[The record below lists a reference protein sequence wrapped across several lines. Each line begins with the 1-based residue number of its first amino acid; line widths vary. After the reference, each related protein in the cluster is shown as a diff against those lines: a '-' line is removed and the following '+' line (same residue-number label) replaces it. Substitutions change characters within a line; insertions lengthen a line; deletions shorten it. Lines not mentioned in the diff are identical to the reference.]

1 LFKLD
6 TRPYKNIPVLN
17 FIVKQFAFASMTK
30 ISFIFVLLFLIF
42 PQTKAA
48 RDSDNQT
55 LKIQHFAKKQVFVYF
70 HESLVFDSLQQ
81 LITSSVCRP

>member
-17 FIVKQFAFASMTK
+17 FIVKQFASMTK

-48 RDSDNQT
+48 RDGVNQT
-55 LKIQHFAKKQVFVYF
+55 LKIQHFVKKQVFVYF
-70 HESLVFDSLQQ
+70 YESLVFDSLQQ